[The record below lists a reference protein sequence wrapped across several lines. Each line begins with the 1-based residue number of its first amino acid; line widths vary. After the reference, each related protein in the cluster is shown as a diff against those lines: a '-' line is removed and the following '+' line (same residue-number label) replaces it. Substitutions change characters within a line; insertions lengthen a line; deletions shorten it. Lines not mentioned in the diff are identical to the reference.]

1 MPEMLRLA
9 GFGRGGAARRATN
22 TTEVIGGPFAEILD
36 AARLGSD
43 WAVGVLWRE
52 LQPPLLR
59 YLRTGARE
67 AAEDL
72 ASETWLEVARGLGR
86 FQGGEEQFRAWLFTI
101 ARHRLVD
108 WRRKVGR
115 RRTEPVAWLPERPAA
130 ADTEEEAL
138 ALVGTEEALALLA
151 ALPPDQA
158 EVLVLRVAA
167 GLDANQVAQVVGKKP
182 GAVRVLQHRGLR
194 RLALL
199 LSGGE
204 ELPPAHRA
212 APKLF
217 RKEV

>member
-1 MPEMLRLA
+1 
-9 GFGRGGAARRATN
+9 
-22 TTEVIGGPFAEILD
+22 VIGAPFVEILD

-43 WAVGVLWRE
+43 WAVGVLWRD
-52 LQPPLLR
+52 LQPALLR
-59 YLRTGARE
+59 YLRTAAQE

-86 FQGGEEQFRAWLFTI
+86 FQGGEEEFRAWLFTI
-101 ARHRLVD
+101 ARHRLID
-108 WRRKVGR
+108 WRRKTTR
-115 RRTEPVAWLPERPAA
+115 RRTDPVAWIPERPAA

-138 ALVGTEEALALLA
+138 ALVGTEEALALVA
-151 ALPPDQA
+151 GLPPDQA

-167 GLDANQVAQVVGKKP
+167 GLDANQVARVVGKKP

-199 LSGGE
+199 LSGVE
-204 ELPPAHRA
+204 ELPKVHRS